1 MHYGHTTESLSRILQ
16 SAGVPACLDQVDA
29 TDRERELAVL
39 RESIES
45 HQDIAGSAVDAQ
57 TRLIHSLI
65 AKRLTQEAARLEGD
79 RS

>member
-16 SAGVPACLDQVDA
+16 SAGVPACIDQADVQH
-29 TDRERELAVL
+29 DRLAVL

-45 HQDIAGSAVDAQ
+45 HQYIAGSAVDAQ

-79 RS
+79 GS